1 MDVAAA
7 GQAAAQVSTA
17 QRAQQASIS
26 GLRSSQLQAQSL
38 AAVLAQSAASGNTTA
53 NAVQPTPPTNTGGG
67 GPQSQGSG
75 NPGSGGGNTNA
86 TRGSLVNIL
95 V

>member
-7 GQAAAQVSTA
+7 GQASAQINAAQRT
-17 QRAQQASIS
+17 QQLTIAA
-26 GLRSSQLQAQSL
+26 LRTSQLQAQSL
-38 AAVLAQSAASGNTTA
+38 ASMLGESAASGTA
-53 NAVQPTPPTNTGGG
+53 AAGSSPPPATPAQGGT
-67 GPQSQGSG
+67 
-75 NPGSGGGNTNA
+75 GGNTNQ